1 MGAEQYVYQTNAL
14 DKIFK
19 NFSKL
24 HLQIHRNVIVIA
36 RNDSLN
42 QKGLECIKC
51 YAKM

>member
-1 MGAEQYVYQTNAL
+1 MGAEQYVYETNAL

-36 RNDSLN
+36 RNDRVLT
-42 QKGLECIKC
+42 KRT
-51 YAKM
+51 